1 MKIKK
6 DTTFVVI
13 NNNNKYNFKSFIMS
27 NKVGAE
33 SSYYWCNPFALS
45 LVRSRKPK
53 FFSEIYNFK
62 TWCRKTNKIIIYK
75 NSTTLLLKILFC
87 IDFWLRLIKLQNIKN
102 VEALLEFKMD
112 GIIYGPMIYDTI
124 LRHHE
129 LNTIDTLDKKFK
141 WNILNF
147 LVEYF
152 AILIVSKNFNLKS
165 IIAPDITYTNNG
177 GVQGRFGLSKKL
189 RVILTSSNDFYTEA
203 NNTLLIAARNYFN
216 YQHNITI
223 NDSLINEFQNFKNN
237 KFNSSN
243 TKDITLSYMKVSAY
257 HSDLK
262 NVVIPTNSVVIFLH
276 DFFDAFHYTNIE
288 MFKDYYSWIREILE
302 FISTSDSNRTFYFK
316 LHPNSNKRCIQ
327 EAVKLLTEV
336 RDSRIKIIDA
346 ETNNQSIFKSRPEL
360 VVSLR
365 GNVLFEA
372 AIQGIKCLG
381 GNDSPY
387 VNYNFV
393 KSAQSKDDFMKYLS
407 GDLKLET
414 KIMEDELISFY
425 FYHYSL
431 DDNKS
436 KAEELLKDFSNLNFD
451 VDYFKKTK
459 GLERVIQNLI

>member
-33 SSYYWCNPFALS
+33 SLYYWCNPFALS

-62 TWCRKTNKIIIYK
+62 SWCRKTNKIIIYK
-75 NSTTLLLKILFC
+75 NTTTLLLQILFC
-87 IDFWLRLIKLQNIKN
+87 SDFWLRLIKLRNIKN
-102 VEALLEFKMD
+102 VDALLEFKID
-112 GIIYGPMIYDTI
+112 GIVYGPMIYDTI

-129 LNTIDTLDKKFK
+129 LNTIDIFDRKFK
-141 WNILNF
+141 WNIFNF
-147 LVEYF
+147 LIEYF
-152 AILIVSKNFNLKS
+152 AILIVSKNFNLKN

-203 NNTLLIAARNYFN
+203 SNTLLIAARNYFN
-216 YQHNITI
+216 YHHKITV
-223 NDSLINEFQNFKNN
+223 NDSLMNEFKNFKIN

-243 TKDITLSYMKVSAY
+243 SKDVTLSYMKVSAY
-257 HSDLK
+257 HSGLK
-262 NVVIPTNSVVIFLH
+262 DIVITPNSVIIFLH

-288 MFKDYYSWIREILE
+288 IFKDYYSWIREILD
-302 FISTSDSNRTFYFK
+302 FIVTSDSNRTYYFK
-316 LHPNSNKRCIQ
+316 LHPNSNKRCMQ

-336 RDSRIKIIDA
+336 RDGRIKIIDA

-372 AIQGIKCLG
+372 AIHGIKCLG

-393 KSAQSKDDFMKYLS
+393 KSAQSKDDFIKYLL
-407 GDLKLET
+407 GHLNFET
-414 KIMEDELISFY
+414 KIIEDELISFY
-425 FYHYSL
+425 CHHYSL
-431 DDNKS
+431 YDNRS
-436 KAEELLKDFSNLNFD
+436 KAEELLQDFSHLNFD

-459 GLERVIQNLI
+459 GLEQVIKNLV